1 MALEGFLDTA
11 LGTRFI
17 KRSVSGTNKANVS
30 WNQGSTI
37 HALAF
42 LYIQL
47 YIINFLFFKSILL
60 LLNVGRG

>member
-1 MALEGFLDTA
+1 MALEDFLDTT

-17 KRSVSGTNKANVS
+17 KCSVSGTNKANVS

-60 LLNVGRG
+60 FLNVWGG